1 MPIKVP
7 NDLPAIDTLTEENV
21 FVMTDT
27 RAMTQDMRPLRILL
41 LNLMPTKIETE
52 TQLTRLLGNTP
63 LQIELELLQTATHKA
78 TNTSEEHMIAFYKT
92 FDEVRDHNYDGM
104 VITGA
109 PVEMMEFEEVDY
121 WDELCEI
128 MEWSRTHVHSTFHIC
143 WGAQAALYYH
153 YGIQKHILPEKLS
166 GVFRHHLDYTKG
178 MLFRGFDDEFY
189 VPHSRNTTVLR
200 EDIENIPELKILAS
214 SDEAGVFCVKT
225 ENDRQIFVFG
235 HSEYDGDTLLK
246 EYRRDVEAGIS
257 PKVPV
262 NYFPDDDDTREP
274 LVTWR
279 SCANLIYSNW
289 LNYFVYQSTPYDI
302 RLISNEDLAPVL
314 RNRSDMTVC
323 KFGGTSLA
331 DAAMYR
337 NVADIIGRDPARKVI
352 VVSAPGKRS
361 SGVITADV
369 PYERDKDA
377 RRNITDLLIE
387 AGNDQGLYDK
397 NLEVIKQRF
406 SGIISELGVDIDIDE
421 EMRIIREKSSRMKA
435 GSRQRV
441 AYLASR
447 GEYLSARILAA
458 YTGYDFV
465 DAADIIRF
473 DTDGEFARAE
483 TRGMISA
490 ELRHHEK
497 AVIPGFYGS
506 DEEGKI
512 YTFDRGGTDI
522 TGALVAE
529 AVKADM
535 YENWTDVT
543 GLLMAD
549 PKIVRD
555 PLTVPVLV
563 YRELRELALRG
574 SEVLHEDAVLPVRRL
589 GIPINIRNTRD
600 PEKPG
605 TLIVQN
611 ADFYESPI
619 MISGISGRT
628 GYASILIEKAGL
640 GKDHGIMSRIDR
652 VISDHGITITGQQV
666 GIDSVALIVEADA
679 IRDSRDE
686 IIRELR
692 EVTGADDVDIS
703 AGLAIISVVGR
714 NITGTVSVAVKIFE
728 ALSGEHVNIRFVD
741 HAPDRISVQV
751 GVSENDY
758 RRAVRAIYKVF
769 TNLPA

>member
-7 NDLPAIDTLTEENV
+7 NDLPAIDTLTNENV

-27 RAMTQDMRPLRILL
+27 RAITQDMRPLKILL

-78 TNTSEEHMIAFYKT
+78 TNTAQEHMIAFYKT
-92 FDEVRDHNYDGM
+92 FDEVRDRNFDGM

-128 MEWSRTHVHSTFHIC
+128 MEWSKSHVHSTFHIC

-153 YGIQKHILPEKLS
+153 YGIQKHVLPEKLS
-166 GVFRHHLDYTKG
+166 GVYKHHLDYKKG
-178 MLFRGFDDEFY
+178 MLFRGFDDVFN

-200 EDIENIPELKILAS
+200 EDIESIPELKILAS
-214 SDEAGVFCVKT
+214 SDEAGVFCVKS
-225 ENDRQIFVFG
+225 ENDRQIFVMG
-235 HSEYDGDTLLK
+235 HSEYDADTLLK
-246 EYRRDVEAGIS
+246 EYVRDKAVGIN
-257 PKVPV
+257 PNIPE

-314 RNRSDMTVC
+314 RNRSDLTVA

-331 DAAMYR
+331 DADKFR
-337 NVADIIGRDPARKVI
+337 NVADIISRDPARKII

-361 SGVITADV
+361 SGVITADSGK
-369 PYERDKDA
+369 ERSGSEDIK
-377 RRNITDLLIE
+377 ITDLLLE
-387 AGNDQGLYDK
+387 AGRDDDKYDT
-397 NLEVIKQRF
+397 NLRTVAQRYREIAA
-406 SGIISELGVDIDIDE
+406 GLGVDIDIDS
-421 EMRIIREKSSRMKA
+421 EMETIRRRSSGMKP
-435 GSRQRV
+435 GSRNRLS
-441 AYLASR
+441 YLASR
-447 GEYLSARILAA
+447 GEYLSARIMAEFI
-458 YTGYDFV
+458 GYDFV
-465 DAADIIRF
+465 DAEDIIRF
-473 DTDGEFARAE
+473 NGEGEFSKDE

-490 ELRHHEK
+490 ELRHHDR
-497 AVIPGFYGS
+497 AVIPGFYGA
-506 DEEGKI
+506 DYDGTI
-512 YTFDRGGTDI
+512 FTFARGGSDI

-543 GLLMAD
+543 GMLMAD
-549 PKIVRD
+549 PKVVRD

-574 SEVLHEDAVLPVRRL
+574 AEILHEDAVSPVRRL
-589 GIPINIRNTRD
+589 GIPINIKNTLD

-611 ADFYESPI
+611 ADFYESPL

-628 GYASILIEKAGL
+628 GYASILIEKDRL
-640 GKDHGIMSRIDR
+640 NNDHAMMPRIDR
-652 VISDHGITITGQQV
+652 VMSDFGIKVTGQQV
-666 GIDSVALIVEADA
+666 GLDSVALIVDA
-679 IRDSRDE
+679 EDIRDKRED
-686 IIRELR
+686 IINELKN
-692 EVTGADDVDIS
+692 VTGADDVDIS
-703 AGLAIISVVGR
+703 TGLATISVVGR

-728 ALSGEHVNIRFVD
+728 ALSREHVNIRFVD

-758 RRAVRAIYKVF
+758 RRSIRAIYRAF

>member
-78 TNTSEEHMIAFYKT
+78 TNISEEHMIAFYKT
-92 FDEVRDHNYDGM
+92 FNEVRDSNYDGM

-128 MEWSRTHVHSTFHIC
+128 MEWSKTHVHSTFHIC

-153 YGIQKHILPEKLS
+153 YGIQKHILDEKLS
-166 GVFRHHLDYTKG
+166 GVYRHHLDYTKG
-178 MLFRGFDDEFY
+178 MLFRGFDDEFN

-200 EDIENIPELKILAS
+200 EDIEKVPDLKILAS
-214 SDEAGVFCVKT
+214 SDKAGVFCVKSA
-225 ENDRQIFVFG
+225 NDRQIFVFG
-235 HSEYDGDTLLK
+235 HSEYDADTLLK
-246 EYRRDVEAGIS
+246 EYTRDVAAGID
-257 PKVPV
+257 PHVPE
-262 NYFPDDDDTREP
+262 NYFPDDDPTREP

-314 RNRSDMTVC
+314 RNRSDLTVC

-331 DAAMYR
+331 DADKYR
-337 NVADIIGRDPARKVI
+337 NVADIISRDDARKII

-361 SGVITADV
+361 TGVITADA
-369 PYERDKDA
+369 PYGANKDA
-377 RRNITDLLIE
+377 GRNITDLLIE
-387 AGNDQGLYDK
+387 ASRDPDLYEK
-397 NLEVIKQRF
+397 NFEVITQRF
-406 SGIISELGVDIDIDE
+406 RGIVSGLGLDVDIDE
-421 EMRIIREKSSRMKA
+421 EMRIIHDKASKMRTGSSLKT
-435 GSRQRV
+435 

-447 GEYLSARILAA
+447 GEYLSAKILAE

-473 DTDGEFARAE
+473 DSEGVFSRAE
-483 TRGMISA
+483 TRGMIAA
-490 ELRHHEK
+490 ELRHHERV
-497 AVIPGFYGS
+497 VIPGFYGS
-506 DEEGKI
+506 DEDGKI
-512 YTFDRGGTDI
+512 YTFARGGTDI

-529 AVKADM
+529 AAKADL

-549 PKIVRD
+549 PKIVKD

-574 SEVLHEDAVLPVRRL
+574 SEVLHEDAVAPVRRL
-589 GIPINIRNTRD
+589 GIPISIRNTRD

-619 MISGISGRT
+619 KISGISGRT
-628 GYASILIEKAGL
+628 GYASILIEKDGL
-640 GKDHGIMSRIDR
+640 NKDHSIMPKIDR
-652 VISDHGITITGQQV
+652 VMSDFGINITGQQV
-666 GIDSVALIVEADA
+666 GIDSVALIVDAEAV
-679 IRDSRDE
+679 RGSREE
-686 IIRELR
+686 IIHELR

-703 AGLAIISVVGR
+703 TGLATISVVGR
-714 NITGTVSVAVKIFE
+714 NITGTVSVAVRIFE

-758 RRAVRAIYKVF
+758 RRSVRAIYKAF